1 MTNTISNWSIFLD
14 IYQLISGL
22 STVFDIYLIQTLLQ
36 KAAEQGEGGERRKS
50 VYLNPEEKKLCNFK
64 LNIKFPDFIPVNKI
78 YAIPMEKKNERIK
91 ETTTQNQKIHI

>member
-22 STVFDIYLIQTLLQ
+22 STVFDIYLIQTILQ

-78 YAIPMEKKNERIK
+78 YAIPMEKKMK
-91 ETTTQNQKIHI
+91 E